1 VTAGGPQGPPS
12 GAGGA
17 GPGGGA
23 PPSDEEVQAA
33 LEEQLRRLSVHDVL
47 VQTVVTLVN
56 LAARR
61 LGLTAP
67 SEGAEVE
74 GADLDLEQARTAID
88 ASRALLPL
96 VPGDLGPIRDALSQ
110 LQVAY
115 ARAAEAT
122 GAPVGGAGA
131 EAGAPAGE
139 HGGAASAPPAGPP
152 GGAPTSP
159 PSGGPA
165 APGGEPAPEAPGPD
179 PERERARSKIWT
191 PPGA

>member
-1 VTAGGPQGPPS
+1 MTAGGPQGPPP

-17 GPGGGA
+17 GPAGGA

-47 VQTVVTLVN
+47 LQTVVTLVN

-67 SEGAEVE
+67 AEGAEAE
-74 GADLDLEQARTAID
+74 GGGVDLEQARTAIE
-88 ASRALLPL
+88 APRALLPL

-115 ARAAEAT
+115 ARAAQAA
-122 GAPVGGAGA
+122 GAPAGGAGA
-131 EAGAPAGE
+131 EGGAP
-139 HGGAASAPPAGPP
+139 GGAASPPPAGGP
-152 GGAPTSP
+152 GGTAAPP
-159 PSGGPA
+159 PAGGPA
-165 APGGEPAPEAPGPD
+165 APGGEPAPEAPAAD

>member
-1 VTAGGPQGPPS
+1 MTAGGPQGPPP

-17 GPGGGA
+17 GPAGGA

-47 VQTVVTLVN
+47 LQTVVTLVN

-67 SEGAEVE
+67 AEGAEAE
-74 GADLDLEQARTAID
+74 GGGVDLEQARTAIE
-88 ASRALLPL
+88 ATRALLPL

-115 ARAAEAT
+115 ARAAQA
-122 GAPVGGAGA
+122 AGA
-131 EAGAPAGE
+131 AAG
-139 HGGAASAPPAGPP
+139 
-152 GGAPTSP
+152 
-159 PSGGPA
+159 
-165 APGGEPAPEAPGPD
+165 
-179 PERERARSKIWT
+179 
-191 PPGA
+191 